1 MTDEKKK
8 KVKRYAAIV
17 IALVLATGALAFSVW
32 RFAVTIK
39 KKIDSK
45 NESNEP
51 RITATTETRNVIPT
65 LNFPG
70 ESMFA
75 TEKSILTNQITFT
88 KGTTDGTF
96 VLNVAEAV
104 YSDVA
109 DTDGYSATGGGA
121 FASINLYIAD
131 TWALYSSDSP
141 TVPALT
147 DNVWTCIMCDLDS
160 SFSASSLT
168 FNVLKNA
175 EQHATPMAAFCS
187 NEDGLPERASDF
199 YHYVMFAVVP
209 LHKNDDSDAYA
220 TGSWQYFHT
229 QFYRMSDLFTMASS
243 SGSGESGTG
252 GYTEADLEAAR
263 QQAVSD
269 YIKSDLYKHE
279 LQEKYDNGHD
289 VGYSEGYANGT
300 REVLDSAEYKNGL
313 QAKYDE
319 GYAKGTEDYDRYGA
333 QRYED
338 GYRYGVTVGRS
349 QVENNVET
357 GKNLFLS
364 ILDAPFTLI
373 RNIFNFE
380 ILGINISAVIFFI
393 ISVLLIGFV
402 IKKIKG

>member
-32 RFAVTIK
+32 RFVATIK

-51 RITATTETRNVIPT
+51 RITATTDTRNAIPT

-75 TEKSILTNQITFT
+75 TEKSIFTNQITFT

-104 YSDVA
+104 HADVA
-109 DTDGYSATGGGA
+109 DTDGYIATGGGS
-121 FASINLYIAD
+121 FASITLYIAD
-131 TWALYSSDSP
+131 VGGEPSDSP

-147 DNVWTCIMCDLDS
+147 ADVWTYIMCDLDS

-209 LHKNDDSDAYA
+209 LHKNDGSDTSA

-229 QFYRMSDLFTMASS
+229 QFYRMSDLFTIAT
-243 SGSGESGTG
+243 SGSGGSSAG

-263 QQAVSD
+263 QQAVAD

-300 REVLDSAEYKNGL
+300 REVFESDEYKNGL

-380 ILGINISAVIFFI
+380 ILGINVSSVIFFI
-393 ISVLLIGFV
+393 LSVLLIGFA
-402 IKKIKG
+402 IRKIKG